1 VEKMVDYTFSEEQ
14 ELFRES
20 IKEFCASEI
29 TPKTEKLEDARKM
42 PKDIIKALSNFELL
56 GLVIDPEYGG
66 LGTDMVTA
74 GIAAEELARADP
86 SCAIPVLFL
95 VETSWG
101 HVLDKYGTE
110 EAKKELFPKVISGD
124 KILGIA
130 TTESDIG
137 SDLGNMK
144 TKISK
149 KGDNYIINGE
159 KMYISGVA
167 EAIEYGGGHV
177 TLARMKPELG
187 TRGMCMFYLPL
198 KDTKGIT
205 PTYVEDIGR
214 EGISCGGFNIDN
226 VEIPKHYLIGEEDKG
241 FYNVHEGYELA
252 RGLISLV
259 CAGAASKAL
268 ENGIAYIKER
278 KAFGKPIGKYEGI
291 QFKLAENYVRI
302 QALRELGYKALWTY
316 DREIQGK
323 ASRFDVSLAI
333 AMAKSVAPIWSFEAI
348 NDVMQ
353 WQGAFGY
360 SKECEDQKA
369 WRGVRSFT
377 LAEGSSEIMKL
388 IIARELLGKEFL
400 AYR

>member
-1 VEKMVDYTFSEEQ
+1 MVDYNFSEEQ

-20 IKEFCASEI
+20 MKEFCASEI
-29 TPKTEKLEDARKM
+29 VPKTEKLEGARQM
-42 PKDIIKALSNFELL
+42 PEEVIKALAKFELL
-56 GLVIDPEYGG
+56 GMVIDPEYGG
-66 LGTDMVTA
+66 LGTDVVTA

-95 VETSWG
+95 VGTSWG

-110 EAKKELFPKVISGD
+110 EAKKEILPKAIKGEQ
-124 KILGIA
+124 IIGIA

-137 SDLGNMK
+137 SDLANMK

-149 KGDNYIINGE
+149 KGNKYVVNGE

-167 EAIEYGGGHV
+167 EAVNYGGGHV
-177 TLARMKPELG
+177 TLARMTPELG

-198 KDTKGIT
+198 KDTPGIT

-214 EGISCGGFNIDN
+214 EAISCGGFDIKN
-226 VEIPKHYLIGEEDKG
+226 VEIPKHYLIGEENKG
-241 FYNVHEGYELA
+241 FYIVHEGYELA
-252 RGLISLV
+252 RGLIALV
-259 CAGAASKAL
+259 CAGAAAKAL

-278 KAFGKPIGKYEGI
+278 KAFGRPIGKYEGI
-291 QFKLAENYVRI
+291 QFKLAEHHVKI
-302 QALRELGYKALWTY
+302 QALRELAYKALWTY
-316 DREIQGK
+316 DQEIQGK
-323 ASRFDVSLAI
+323 ASRFDVSMAI
-333 AMAKSVAPIWSFEAI
+333 AMAKSVAPFWSVDAI
-348 NDVMQ
+348 SDVMQ

-360 SKECEDQKA
+360 TKECQDQKA

-388 IIARELLGKEFL
+388 IIARELLGKDFL

>member
-1 VEKMVDYTFSEEQ
+1 MVDYTFSEEQ

-29 TPKTEKLEDARKM
+29 VPKTEKLENVRCM
-42 PKDIIKALSNFELL
+42 PKDIIKSLASFELL

-66 LGTDMVTA
+66 LGTDVVTA

-86 SCAIPVLFL
+86 SCAIPVLYL

-101 HVLDKYGTE
+101 HLLDKYGTE
-110 EAKKELFPKVISGD
+110 EAKKELFPKIVKGEQ
-124 KILGIA
+124 ILGIA

-137 SDLGNMK
+137 SDLANMK

-149 KGDNYIINGE
+149 KGEKYVINGE
-159 KMYISGVA
+159 KMYISAVK

-198 KDTKGIT
+198 KGTKGIT
-205 PTYVEDIGR
+205 PTYIEDIGR
-214 EGISCGGFNIDN
+214 EAISCGGFNIDN
-226 VEIPKHYLIGEEDKG
+226 VEIPKHYLIGEENKG
-241 FYNVHEGYELA
+241 FYIVHEGYELA

-278 KAFGKPIGKYEGI
+278 KAFGREIGKYEGI

-316 DREIQGK
+316 DRELQGE

-333 AMAKSVAPIWSFEAI
+333 AMAKSVASKWACEAI

>member
-1 VEKMVDYTFSEEQ
+1 MVDYRFSEEQ

-20 IKEFCASEI
+20 MKEFCASEI
-29 TPKTEKLEDARKM
+29 VPKTEKLEDTRKM
-42 PKDIIKALSNFELL
+42 PKDIIKALANFELL
-56 GLVIDPEYGG
+56 GMVIDPEYGG
-66 LGTDMVTA
+66 LGTDVVTA
-74 GIAAEELARADP
+74 GIAVEELARADP
-86 SCAIPVLFL
+86 SCSIPVLFL
-95 VETSWG
+95 VGTSWG
-101 HVLDKYGTE
+101 HVLNKYGTE
-110 EAKKELFPKVISGD
+110 EAKKEILPKAIKGEQ
-124 KILGIA
+124 IIGIA

-137 SDLGNMK
+137 SDLGSMK

-149 KGDNYIINGE
+149 KGDKYVVNGE

-167 EAIEYGGGHV
+167 EAVEYGGGHV
-177 TLARMKPELG
+177 TLAKMTPEKG
-187 TRGMCMFYLPL
+187 TRGMSLFYLPL
-198 KDTKGIT
+198 KDTPGIT

-214 EGISCGGFNIDN
+214 EAISCGGFDIKN
-226 VEIPKHYLIGEEDKG
+226 VEIPKHYLIGAENKG
-241 FYNVHEGYELA
+241 FYIVHEGYELA

-259 CAGAASKAL
+259 CAGAATKAL

-291 QFKLAENYVRI
+291 QFKLAEHHVRI
-302 QALRELGYKALWTY
+302 QALRDLGYKALWTY
-316 DREIQGK
+316 DQEIQGK
-323 ASRFDVSLAI
+323 ASRFEVSMAI
-333 AMAKSVAPIWSFEAI
+333 AMAKSVAPFWSFDAI

-360 SKECEDQKA
+360 TKECVDQKA

>member
-1 VEKMVDYTFSEEQ
+1 MVDYKFSEEQ

-20 IKEFCASEI
+20 IKEFCASKI
-29 TPKTEKLEDARKM
+29 VPKTEKLVGTRKM
-42 PKDIIKALSNFELL
+42 PEDIIKALAKFELL
-56 GLVIDPEYGG
+56 GMVIDPEYDG
-66 LGTDMVTA
+66 LGTDVVTA
-74 GIAAEELARADP
+74 GIAAEELARADL

-101 HVLDKYGTE
+101 HLLDRYGTE
-110 EAKKELFPKVISGD
+110 EAKKEILPKMIKGEQIV
-124 KILGIA
+124 GIA

-137 SDLGNMK
+137 SDLGSMK

-149 KGDNYIINGE
+149 KGNKYVVNGE

-167 EAIEYGGGHV
+167 EAVEYGGGHV
-177 TLARMKPELG
+177 TLAKMTPELG
-187 TRGMCMFYLPL
+187 TRGMCSFYLPL
-198 KDTKGIT
+198 KDTPGIT

-214 EGISCGGFNIDN
+214 ESISCGGFDIKN
-226 VEIPKHYLIGEEDKG
+226 VEIPKHYLIGEENKG
-241 FYNVHEGYELA
+241 FYIIHEGYELA

-268 ENGIAYIKER
+268 DNGIAYIKER
-278 KAFGKPIGKYEGI
+278 KAFGRPIGKYEGI
-291 QFKLAENYVRI
+291 QFKLAEHYVRI

-316 DREIQGK
+316 DQELQGK
-323 ASRFDVSLAI
+323 ASRFEVSLAI
-333 AMAKSVAPIWSFEAI
+333 AMAKSVAPLWAVDAI

-360 SKECEDQKA
+360 TKECEDQKA

-388 IIARELLGKEFL
+388 IIARELLGKDFL

>member
-1 VEKMVDYTFSEEQ
+1 MVDYKFSEEQ

-20 IKEFCASEI
+20 IKEFCVNEI
-29 TPKTEKLEDARKM
+29 VPKTESLVGAKQM
-42 PKDIIKALSNFELL
+42 PEDIIKALAKFELL
-56 GLVIDPEYGG
+56 GMVIDPDYGG
-66 LGTDMVTA
+66 LGTDVVTA
-74 GIAAEELARADP
+74 GIAAEELARADV

-101 HVLDKYGTE
+101 HLLEKYGTE
-110 EAKKELFPKVISGD
+110 EAKKEILPNVIKGERF
-124 KILGIA
+124 IGIA

-137 SDLGNMK
+137 SDLGSMK
-144 TKISK
+144 TKITK
-149 KGDNYIINGE
+149 KGNKYVINGE

-167 EAIEYGGGHV
+167 EAMKYGGGHV
-177 TLARMKPELG
+177 TLAKMAPELG

-198 KDTKGIT
+198 KDTPGIT

-214 EGISCGGFNIDN
+214 EGISCGGFDIKN
-226 VEIPKHYLIGEEDKG
+226 VEIPKHYLIGEENKG
-241 FYNVHEGYELA
+241 FYIVHEGYELA
-252 RGLISLV
+252 RGLIALV

-278 KAFGKPIGKYEGI
+278 KAFGRPIGKYEGI
-291 QFKLAENYVRI
+291 QFKLADHYVRI
-302 QALRELGYKALWTY
+302 QALRELAYKALWTY
-316 DREIQGK
+316 DQEIQGK
-323 ASRFDVSLAI
+323 ASRFEVSMAI
-333 AMAKSVAPIWSFEAI
+333 AMAKSVAPLWAFDAI

-360 SKECEDQKA
+360 TKECEDQKA

>member
-1 VEKMVDYTFSEEQ
+1 MVDYNFSEEQ
-14 ELFRES
+14 DLFRES
-20 IKEFCASEI
+20 IKEYCASEI
-29 TPKTEKLEDARKM
+29 VPKTEKLEGAKQM
-42 PKDIIKALSNFELL
+42 PKDIIKALAEFELL
-56 GLVIDPEYGG
+56 GMVIDPEYGG
-66 LGTDMVTA
+66 LGMDAVTA
-74 GIAAEELARADP
+74 GIAAEELAKADP
-86 SCAIPVLFL
+86 SCAIPVLYL

-110 EAKKELFPKVISGD
+110 EAKKEILPNVIKGNQF
-124 KILGIA
+124 IGIA

-144 TKISK
+144 TKIVK
-149 KGDNYIINGE
+149 KGNNYVINGE
-159 KMYISGVA
+159 KMYISGIA
-167 EAIEYGGGHV
+167 EAIEYGGGHT

-198 KDTKGIT
+198 KDTPGIT

-214 EGISCGGFNIDN
+214 EGISCGGFDIKN
-226 VEIPKHYLIGEEDKG
+226 VEIPKHYLIGEENKG
-241 FYNVHEGYELA
+241 FYIVHEGYELA
-252 RGLISLV
+252 RGLIALV
-259 CAGAASKAL
+259 CAGAATKAL

-291 QFKLAENYVRI
+291 QFKLAEHHVRI
-302 QALRELGYKALWTY
+302 QAVRELAYKALWTF
-316 DREIQGK
+316 DQEAKGK
-323 ASRFDVSLAI
+323 ASRFDVSMAI
-333 AMAKSVAPIWSFEAI
+333 AMAKSVAPIWAFNAI

-360 SKECEDQKA
+360 TKECQDQKA

-377 LAEGSSEIMKL
+377 LAEGSSEIMRL
-388 IIARELLGKEFL
+388 IIARELLGKDFL